1 YGHRCRRH
9 GPSQP
14 ARGGRRARRD
24 FDSAGDR
31 DLHDDRPGGKAD
43 RRGAAGGIVGSEFVT
58 VDIVTIFPAMV
69 QAPLAAGI
77 VGRAIERGTLDVK
90 VRDLRDFTT
99 DRHRVVDDVPYG
111 GGPGMVLKPD
121 PFFRALDAIETDR
134 VGPLTVILTSPQG
147 KRFTQVDA
155 QRLSGQPHLVLLC
168 GRYEGFDDRIR
179 QRVTDEI
186 SIGDY
191 VLSGGELAALVVVD
205 AVARLVPGVVGDE
218 QSVAE
223 DSFSRG
229 LLDFPQFTRP
239 PEIACRGG
247 AGNAGSAT
255 ASAERVLKVP
265 DVLLSGNHAE
275 IRRWRKRQ
283 AVARTLERRPD
294 LLDGAVL
301 DEEEKQILR
310 ELQDGRSA
318 ELQKGQAR
326 NHGRD

>member
-1 YGHRCRRH
+1 
-9 GPSQP
+9 
-14 ARGGRRARRD
+14 
-24 FDSAGDR
+24 
-31 DLHDDRPGGKAD
+31 
-43 RRGAAGGIVGSEFVT
+43 VT

-121 PFFRALDAIETDR
+121 PFFRALDAIEADR
-134 VGPLTVILTSPQG
+134 GGPLTVILTSPQG
-147 KRFTQVDA
+147 QRFTQADA
-155 QRLSGQPHLVLLC
+155 QRFSGQRHLALLC

-179 QRVTDEI
+179 ERVTDEI

-239 PEIACRGG
+239 PEIAWRGG
-247 AGNAGSAT
+247 VGTAGSAT

-294 LLDGAVL
+294 LLAVAVL

-310 ELQDGRSA
+310 ELQDGRVAGS
-318 ELQKGQAR
+318 QKGRAR